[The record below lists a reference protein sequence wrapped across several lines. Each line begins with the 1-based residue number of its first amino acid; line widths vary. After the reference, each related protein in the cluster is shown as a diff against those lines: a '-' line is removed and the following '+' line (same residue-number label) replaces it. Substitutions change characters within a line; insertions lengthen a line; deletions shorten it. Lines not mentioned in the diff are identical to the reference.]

1 MTKNKEPNKDW
12 VKDHQERPPSWG
24 AGENEKVEST
34 EPEKTKPE
42 GRPKLEDSAKR
53 KPRFTMNLNDEELAL
68 IHEAAKQN
76 GQTQAAF
83 ARNGALQWAKK
94 LLSE

>member
-34 EPEKTKPE
+34 EPEKKKPD
-42 GRPKLEDSAKR
+42 GRPKLDDAKKR
-53 KPRFTMNLNDEELAL
+53 KPRFTMNLNDEEFAL
-68 IHEAAKQN
+68 IQEVAEMN
-76 GQTQAAF
+76 GRSQAAF
-83 ARNGALQWAKK
+83 AREELLKIAKK